1 SDSEET
7 IPAGL
12 VLTSVGYRG
21 VPVPGVPFDP
31 DSATIP
37 HREGRVLDSPG
48 GPEVDGLYVVG
59 WIKRGPRGFI
69 GSNKSCA
76 RESVNSLLR
85 AHPRSS
91 TPCSTAA
98 WPCRAPEPLP
108 RPAPTTHAHDPRP
121 AIHDRNGRAHCREG
135 RAHRGR
141 GHVWPQ

>member
-1 SDSEET
+1 M
-7 IPAGL
+7 
-12 VLTSVGYRG
+12 GYRG

-76 RESVNSLLR
+76 RESVNSLLADANAGR
-85 AHPRSS
+85 LPA
-91 TPCSTAA
+91 
-98 WPCRAPEPLP
+98 P
-108 RPAPTTHAHDPRP
+108 RPP
-121 AIHDRNGRAHCREG
+121 AEFDALLNRRVA
-135 RAHRGR
+135 
-141 GHVWPQ
+141 VPSP

>member
-1 SDSEET
+1 VDADGRTLCVPRTPDPYSDET

-12 VLTSVGYRG
+12 VLTSVVYRG
-21 VPVPGVPFDP
+21 VPVPGFPFDP

-76 RESVNSLLR
+76 RESVNSLLAD
-85 AHPRSS
+85 AHAGRLP
-91 TPCSTAA
+91 A
-98 WPCRAPEPLP
+98 P
-108 RPAPTTHAHDPRP
+108 RPPAAFDALLKPR
-121 AIHDRNGRAHCREG
+121 RAVR
-135 RAHRGR
+135 R
-141 GHVWPQ
+141 P